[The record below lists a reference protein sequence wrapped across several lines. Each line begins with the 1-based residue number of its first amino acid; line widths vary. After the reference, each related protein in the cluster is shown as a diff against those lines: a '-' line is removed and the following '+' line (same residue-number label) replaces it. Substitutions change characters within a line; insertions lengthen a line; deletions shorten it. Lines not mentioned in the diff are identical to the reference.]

1 MPLTRRSDGRLEL
14 GGLVLADLVGDA
26 RIGTPS
32 YVYDLDAIAAGA
44 RALKAA
50 FDGAPHLVA
59 YAVKANSAGPI
70 VKTLVAEGCGADVVS
85 GAELLLAT
93 KCGVAPDA
101 IVFSGVAKSDD
112 ELDIALGAGPN
123 GIAAIQVE
131 SVEEIPR
138 IAARAKAAGK
148 TARVSLRLNPG
159 VDAEALDT
167 HSYIATG
174 HDDAKFGVPVSSVA
188 DALTL
193 FDSGDVKPHLR
204 LVGVGAHFGS
214 QFTTTDA
221 YVSSAKVVFD
231 FAKSVRAR
239 FALSYVDTGGGFGID
254 YGTGCPAS
262 PADFIRAARALQKE
276 MGVDDLALWCE
287 PGRSLVG
294 SHGVLLARVIL
305 QKQSAKSNVPR
316 HWTMI
321 DAGMNDLM
329 RPALYQARHRIV
341 SLASESG
348 AKRPSRVVGP
358 VCESSDDF
366 GIHELPAGPVAAVA
380 LLDAGAYG
388 YSMAS
393 RYNGRAM
400 PAEVFLREGEI
411 AHVHGRKPIEDW
423 IEDRLR

>member
-1 MPLTRRSDGRLEL
+1 
-14 GGLVLADLVGDA
+14 
-26 RIGTPS
+26 
-32 YVYDLDAIAAGA
+32 
-44 RALKAA
+44 
-50 FDGAPHLVA
+50 
-59 YAVKANSAGPI
+59 
-70 VKTLVAEGCGADVVS
+70 
-85 GAELLLAT
+85 
-93 KCGVAPDA
+93 
-101 IVFSGVAKSDD
+101 
-112 ELDIALGAGPN
+112 
-123 GIAAIQVE
+123 
-131 SVEEIPR
+131 
-138 IAARAKAAGK
+138 
-148 TARVSLRLNPG
+148 LNPG

-174 HDDAKFGVPVSSVA
+174 HDDAKFGVPVSSIP

-193 FDSGDVKPHLR
+193 LESSSVRDHVR
-204 LVGVGAHFGS
+204 LVGVGAHVGS

-221 YVSSAKVVFD
+221 YVASAKVVFD

-254 YGTGCPAS
+254 YGTGCPAT

-294 SHGVLLARVIL
+294 SQGLLVATVIL
-305 QKQSAKSNVPR
+305 QKESARSNVPR

-341 SLASESG
+341 ALRDEGG
-348 AKRPSRVVGP
+348 ARRQSRVVGP

-366 GIHELPAGPVAAVA
+366 GIHELPAAPISAVA
-380 LLDAGAYG
+380 ILDAGAYG

-393 RYNGRAM
+393 RYNGRPY
-400 PAEVFLREGEI
+400 PAEVFLRGGKV
-411 AHVHGRKPIEDW
+411 AHVVSRKPIEDW
-423 IEDRLR
+423 VEDRLR